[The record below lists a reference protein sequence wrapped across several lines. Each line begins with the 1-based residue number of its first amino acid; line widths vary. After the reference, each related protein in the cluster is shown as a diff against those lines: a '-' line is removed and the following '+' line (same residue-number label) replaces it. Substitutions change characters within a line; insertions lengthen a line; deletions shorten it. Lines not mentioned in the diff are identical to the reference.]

1 MLINWWYHE
10 AMPTRSGHTATEF
23 ALVAGHPAL
32 DFVNTAD
39 RDGDRLVDER
49 LGSFDAL
56 MRWVAGAAVAE
67 PEVVERLRRR
77 GATDAGM
84 ASAAL
89 ARAHET
95 RALIHRAFRGSLDGA
110 ADPAA
115 VADLDRALQRALA
128 RRHLAD
134 AGGSLRWHWEPAERE
149 LVEILGPLLIGAAE
163 LLTRPGEVAL
173 LRVCAAPA
181 CGWLYLDRSRNGL
194 RRWCEMRTC
203 GSREK
208 SRRQYARRRAGR

>member
-1 MLINWWYHE
+1 
-10 AMPTRSGHTATEF
+10 MPAHRDSTATEF
-23 ALVAGHPAL
+23 SFIAGHPAL
-32 DFVNTAD
+32 DFVNTVD
-39 RDGDRLVDER
+39 RDGGRLVDER

-56 MRWVAGAAVAE
+56 MRWVARAALAD
-67 PEVVERLRRR
+67 PDIVERLRRR
-77 GATDAGM
+77 GSADAGM

-95 RALIHRAFRGSLDGA
+95 RALLHHAFRGSLDGTTGPTA
-110 ADPAA
+110 L
-115 VADLDRALQRALA
+115 ADLDRALQRALA

-134 AGGSLRWHWEPAERE
+134 AGGALRWHWEPAERE
-149 LVEILGPLLIGAAE
+149 LVEIIGPLLLGGAE
-163 LLTRPGEVAL
+163 LLTTPEDVAR
-173 LRVCAAPA
+173 LRVCAGPA

-208 SRRQYARRRAGR
+208 SRRQYARRRAAR